1 MTSTQARNLID
12 GLWQP
17 AQSGRTVPSIDPS
30 TQHILGSYAASG
42 RADAEAAVAAARR
55 AFDRPEWAQ
64 NARLRQ
70 LVMLRWADLMESR
83 GEQLAHLLTL
93 ENGKPLA
100 HSRGEVAASV
110 SEIRYYAGL
119 TRYIP
124 GHVFEVEPGA
134 YSTLLKEP
142 AGVAGLIIPWNAPAV
157 LLIRALTPALCADCT
172 VVIKA
177 APQTALITAE
187 LVKCLRNRRVAQ
199 RSRQSALRRGA

>member
-17 AQSGRTVPSIDPS
+17 AQSGRTVPSIDRS

-93 ENGKPLA
+93 ENGKPLGSS
-100 HSRGEVAASV
+100 SRGMRLQCS
-110 SEIRYYAGL
+110 
-119 TRYIP
+119 
-124 GHVFEVEPGA
+124 
-134 YSTLLKEP
+134 
-142 AGVAGLIIPWNAPAV
+142 
-157 LLIRALTPALCADCT
+157 
-172 VVIKA
+172 
-177 APQTALITAE
+177 
-187 LVKCLRNRRVAQ
+187 
-199 RSRQSALRRGA
+199 